1 MSITIPLPD
10 GARFKD
16 ENKDVV
22 GDAVKRTD
30 QERSYDPYQWQDA
43 ANGKAKNRVFY
54 GAGQVELVEAQPD
67 VPRMIELPDALPARA
82 AAIGKF
88 RRENPDLEP
97 HYDEG
102 CSEIT
107 RLLKENPNASAT
119 DVFNL
124 AVYRVCKNH
133 GLPLMRPATIEA
145 KAGPTREEIERDEM
159 KMLDANFKKVRTRV
173 GQNYEDVGR
182 AIRETTPAA
191 KPRGRR

>member
-1 MSITIPLPD
+1 MPITLGD
-10 GARFKD
+10 RDKD
-16 ENKDVV
+16 TL
-22 GDAVKRTD
+22 GDLLK
-30 QERSYDPYQWQDA
+30 QQSGEPGYDPRRWQDE
-43 ANGKAKNRVFY
+43 ANGKGKNRVFY
-54 GAGQVELVEAQPD
+54 GAGQVELVEPLPD

-82 AAIGKF
+82 AAIEKF
-88 RRENPDLEP
+88 RRENPDLET

-133 GLPLMRPATIEA
+133 DLPLMRPATIEA

>member
-82 AAIGKF
+82 AVIQKF
-88 RRENPDLEP
+88 RQENPDLET

-133 GLPLMRPATIEA
+133 GLPLMRPATIE
-145 KAGPTREEIERDEM
+145 GRG
-159 KMLDANFKKVRTRV
+159 RTSPLESFVADVCSRV
-173 GQNYEDVGR
+173 GNGGADSGTASARRHSARPATADR
-182 AIRETTPAA
+182 ANA
-191 KPRGRR
+191 